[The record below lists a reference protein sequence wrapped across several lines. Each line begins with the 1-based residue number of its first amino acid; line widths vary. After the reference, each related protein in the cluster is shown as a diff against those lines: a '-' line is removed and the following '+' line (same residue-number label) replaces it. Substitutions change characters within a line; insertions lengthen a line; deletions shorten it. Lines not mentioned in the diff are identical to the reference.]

1 MIPLPFFRKKSA
13 SVYLTFDDGPA
24 EATTPDLLQLLREFE
39 VRATF
44 FVIGM
49 RAELYPGL
57 VHQAYEEGHEIANHS
72 YSHKLM
78 LFKSP
83 RFYREEIHR
92 TDGIIQNITGAR
104 PRLFRPPFGK
114 FGPGL
119 LRALSGTQHEL
130 ALWSYSTR
138 DFHAGVTSD
147 TIYERLQ
154 KGCRRGQII
163 LMHDGHSN
171 SRKTLAALE
180 RLLHTLQSREVEFA
194 TLRA

>member
-1 MIPLPFFRKKSA
+1 MIPLPVFKKKSA
-13 SVYLTFDDGPA
+13 AVYLTFDDGPA
-24 EATTPDLLQLLREFE
+24 EATTPDLLQLLKEFE

-57 VHQAYEEGHEIANHS
+57 VHQAYEEGHEIGNHS
-72 YSHKLM
+72 YSHRLM

-83 RFYREEIHR
+83 RFYSEEIR
-92 TDGIIQNITGAR
+92 KTDRIIKNIIGAR
-104 PRLFRPPFGK
+104 PTLFRPPFGK

-130 ALWSYSTR
+130 VLWSQSTR
-138 DFHAGVTSD
+138 DFHARATSE
-147 TIYERLQ
+147 TIYGRLQ
-154 KGCRRGQII
+154 KGCRPGHIV

-180 RLLHTLQSREVEFA
+180 RLLHNLQDREVEFV